1 MGKLLAI
8 VGGTVLPARLI
19 EPPPLVG
26 GMSHDAADD
35 QYQHGHQGGRAIM
48 TISCGGTMGACGAG
62 HARMSARAEP
72 GEAA

>member
-1 MGKLLAI
+1 MAI
-8 VGGTVLPARLI
+8 VGGAVLPARLI

-26 GMSHDAADD
+26 RLSHAAADD
-35 QYQHGHQGGRAIM
+35 QHQHGHQGGRAIM

-62 HARMSARAEP
+62 HARMRAGAEA